1 MYEIALQEAQRRFTE
16 LLNAVANGSD
26 VCIRRDDGTLFKIV
40 QVLPSPPC
48 PKFGSARGLIH
59 MSEDFDEPL
68 EDFEA
73 YMP

>member
-1 MYEIALQEAQRRFTE
+1 MYGIVLQEVQRRFSE
-16 LLNAVANGSD
+16 LLNAVANGND

-40 QVLPSPPC
+40 QVMQSPPC

-59 MSEDFDEPL
+59 MSEDFDKPV
-68 EDFEA
+68 EDFEE

>member
-1 MYEIALQEAQRRFTE
+1 MYEIAIQEAQQRFIE
-16 LLNAVANGSD
+16 LLNTVADGND

-40 QVLPSPPC
+40 QVTQSPPS

-68 EDFEA
+68 EDFEE